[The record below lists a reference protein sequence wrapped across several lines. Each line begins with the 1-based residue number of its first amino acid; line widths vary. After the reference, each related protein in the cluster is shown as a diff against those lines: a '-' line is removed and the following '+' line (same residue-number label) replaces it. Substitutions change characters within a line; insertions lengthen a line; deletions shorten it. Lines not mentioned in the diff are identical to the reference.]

1 MKLIK
6 ENTEFCPVCNN
17 KLRTHSVSRYV
28 ECIEVLMEKMGS
40 HETNSKL
47 ASHERNCLS

>member
-17 KLRTHSVSRYV
+17 KLRTHNVSRFV
-28 ECIEVLMEKMGS
+28 ECIEVLIEKGS

-47 ASHERNCLS
+47 ASHERN

>member
-17 KLRTHSVSRYV
+17 KLRTHSVSSYV
-28 ECIEVLMEKMGS
+28 KCIEVLIEKMVS

-47 ASHERNCLS
+47 ASHERN